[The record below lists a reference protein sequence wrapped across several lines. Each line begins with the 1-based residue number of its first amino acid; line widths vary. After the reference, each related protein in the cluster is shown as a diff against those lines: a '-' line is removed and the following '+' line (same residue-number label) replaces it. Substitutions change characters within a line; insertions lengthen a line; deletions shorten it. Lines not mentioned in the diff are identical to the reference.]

1 MNRSLELLE
10 RCSLVLAVFDA
21 SRPLDAGERQLLEK
35 LTGRL
40 AIGVLN
46 KCDLPQRAADGET
59 VRRHTRALVELSAK
73 EGTGLSA
80 LAQAVAELT
89 GTANLDP
96 AAGMVANRRQ
106 LDCVLRAAR
115 SLEEALE
122 TLGWGQTL
130 DAVSVCLEEALDALL
145 ELTGRR
151 ASGEIIQRVFES
163 FCVGK

>member
-1 MNRSLELLE
+1 M
-10 RCSLVLAVFDA
+10 
-21 SRPLDAGERQLLEK
+21 
-35 LTGRL
+35 
-40 AIGVLN
+40 
-46 KCDLPQRAADGET
+46 
-59 VRRHTRALVELSAK
+59 
-73 EGTGLSA
+73 
-80 LAQAVAELT
+80 AELT

-130 DAVSVCLEEALDALL
+130 DAVSVCLEEALEALL
-145 ELTGRR
+145 ELTGQR